1 MEAFPAP
8 CEEPLPVADAI
19 DETLELQRPLCVDLD
34 GTLVK
39 SDTLLDALCQL
50 ARTEPWQLLR
60 VPIWLS
66 QGKANLKIEVGQR
79 APLDPLQLPYN
90 LEVLRYLRA
99 QRREGQPIYL
109 ATGADGALAR
119 RVAAHLDLFEDVLAT
134 DGETNLTS
142 SRKLN
147 RIKARF
153 AEFDYIGNSRADL
166 AMLSN
171 AQRAMVANPTRALQ
185 FSLRLRGIHVARS
198 FNDRRPRGRTLIK
211 AIRVHQWTKNI
222 LLLAPLLFSHRMA
235 PGSLAAAIAAFFCF
249 SFMASANYLI
259 NDMLDIESDRRHPA
273 KRQRPF
279 AAGDLSVSSG
289 LALAAGLFVASGAL
303 LPVLPRAFA
312 TWLGVYIVS
321 TMAYSMFLK
330 RLAVVDVL
338 LLSGLYT
345 LRLLAG
351 GAATGTEISPWL
363 AGFSTFL
370 FLSLAM
376 VKRFSELENL
386 RERGASVPHG
396 RGYRVSDMSQIR
408 SFGTASA
415 YAAVVVFMLY
425 IARPDVTVLYSH
437 PTRLWLVVP
446 LLLYWLNRVWL
457 LASRGELDDDPV
469 VFAMRDRVSLAV
481 GIGVVAVAIFAA

>member
-1 MEAFPAP
+1 M
-8 CEEPLPVADAI
+8 PVADAI
-19 DETLELQRPLCVDLD
+19 DETLELARPLCVDLD

-39 SDTLLDALCQL
+39 SDTLLDGLCQL
-50 ARTEPWQLLR
+50 ARKQPWQLLHI
-60 VPIWLS
+60 PIWLS
-66 QGKANLKIEVGQR
+66 RGKANLKIEVGRR
-79 APLDPLQLPYN
+79 APVDPLQLPYN
-90 LEVLRYLRA
+90 LEVLRYLRT
-99 QRREGQPIYL
+99 QRREGQAIYL

-119 RVAAHLDLFEDVLAT
+119 RVAAHLGLFEDVLAS

-142 SRKLN
+142 SRKLDG
-147 RIKARF
+147 IKARF

-166 AMLSN
+166 AMLAN
-171 AQRAMVANPTRALQ
+171 ARQAMVANPTRSLR
-185 FSLRLRGIHVARS
+185 FSLRLRGIPIARS
-198 FNDRRPRGRTLIK
+198 FNDRRPTARTLVK
-211 AIRVHQWTKNI
+211 AVRVHQWAKNI
-222 LLLAPLLFSHRMA
+222 LLLAPLAFSHRMG
-235 PGSLAAAIAAFFCF
+235 PGSLGAAIAAFFCF
-249 SFMASANYLI
+249 SFMASSNYLI

-279 AAGDLSVSSG
+279 AAGDLSVASG
-289 LALAAGLFVASGAL
+289 LALAVGLFVASGAILPL
-303 LPVLPRAFA
+303 LSRAFA
-312 TWLGVYIVS
+312 MWLGVYIVS

-386 RERGASVPHG
+386 RERGATIPHG
-396 RGYRVSDMSQIR
+396 RGYRVSDMGQMR

-425 IARPDVTVLYSH
+425 IARPDVTALYSH

-457 LASRGELDDDPV
+457 LASRGELDDDPM
-469 VFAMRDRVSLAV
+469 VFAIRDRASLAV
-481 GIGVVAVAIFAA
+481 GIGVIVVAVFAA